1 MPVQISVF
9 WTLPHQPGHTG
20 KICPA
25 VRADRQIERM
35 RADRNAADTS
45 EALLSAFDFSFTMRI
60 NSRKAEGKTGK
71 QEKRTGERADPQESE
86 HERQTESQNES
97 ASS

>member
-1 MPVQISVF
+1 MGHFLSVALRLYIQAQKESSKEKCSLRIRAF
-9 WTLPHQPGHTG
+9 RPLRRATRDAVPGL
-20 KICPA
+20 CRPL
-25 VRADRQIERM
+25 Q
-35 RADRNAADTS
+35 
-45 EALLSAFDFSFTMRI
+45 MRI

>member
-1 MPVQISVF
+1 MELARQ
-9 WTLPHQPGHTG
+9 
-20 KICPA
+20 A
-25 VRADRQIERM
+25 VCEFLDGGLEERYEIEFYASPEM
-35 RADRNAADTS
+35 ESAAIEGD
-45 EALLSAFDFSFTMRI
+45 EALLKMRI

>member
-1 MPVQISVF
+1 LGKKFVF
-9 WTLPHQPGHTG
+9 FGIDLKLP
-20 KICPA
+20 IA
-25 VRADRQIERM
+25 
-35 RADRNAADTS
+35 
-45 EALLSAFDFSFTMRI
+45 SFFCYCTPRKMRI